1 MLRHGIAGAPPMSIM
16 SATTD
21 AGENRGLKSCRAA
34 CIGSRLIDVFRYAGR
49 WRTE

>member
-16 SATTD
+16 SAVTN

-34 CIGSRLIDVFRYAGR
+34 RIDSCLIDVFLNTGR
-49 WRTE
+49 WRAE